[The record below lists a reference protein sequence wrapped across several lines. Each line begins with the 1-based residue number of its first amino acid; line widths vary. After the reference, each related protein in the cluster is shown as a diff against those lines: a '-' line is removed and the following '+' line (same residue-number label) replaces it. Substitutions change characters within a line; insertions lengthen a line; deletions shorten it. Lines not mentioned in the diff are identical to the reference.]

1 MVAFKEPLTKEEEEK
16 YIKLFMSG
24 NEEAKQILIEH
35 NLRLVA
41 HIIKKYSG
49 CDKDINDMISIGTIG
64 LIKAIN
70 TFNPNSGNKLVTY
83 ASRCIDN
90 EILMFFRNEKK
101 KNREVSLYE
110 PIGTDKEGNV
120 ISIVDIVTLED
131 EDIVEKDD
139 LYNKIKALREGL
151 TTVLNERE
159 KVILSYINN
168 LQEENNRLN
177 NIIDKAIEYIGQ
189 HFIEEGSCEINKI
202 TGEYTCEGNENFLEE
217 LLDILQGSDK
227 E

>member
-1 MVAFKEPLTKEEEEK
+1 MLPEVFFLVAFKEPLTKEEEEK

-159 KVILSYINN
+159 KVIIQKRYG
-168 LQEENNRLN
+168 
-177 NIIDKAIEYIGQ
+177 IIDGVETTQRELAKDMNISRSYVSRIEKRALQ
-189 HFIEEGSCEINKI
+189 KLRKHIESVVD
-202 TGEYTCEGNENFLEE
+202 L
-217 LLDILQGSDK
+217 
-227 E
+227 

>member
-16 YIKLFMSG
+16 YIKLFING

-131 EDIVEKDD
+131 EDIIEKDD
-139 LYNKIKALREGL
+139 LYNRIKALREGL
-151 TTVLNERE
+151 ATVLNERE
-159 KVILSYINN
+159 KVIIQKRYG
-168 LQEENNRLN
+168 
-177 NIIDKAIEYIGQ
+177 IIDGVEITQRELAKDMNISRSYVSRIEKRALQ
-189 HFIEEGSCEINKI
+189 KLRKHIESVVD
-202 TGEYTCEGNENFLEE
+202 L
-217 LLDILQGSDK
+217 
-227 E
+227 

>member
-110 PIGTDKEGNV
+110 PIGTDKEGNL

-139 LYNKIKALREGL
+139 IYNKIKALREGL

-159 KVILSYINN
+159 KVIIQKRYG
-168 LQEENNRLN
+168 
-177 NIIDKAIEYIGQ
+177 IIDGVETTQRELAKDMNISRSYVSRIEKRALQ
-189 HFIEEGSCEINKI
+189 KLRKHIESVVD
-202 TGEYTCEGNENFLEE
+202 L
-217 LLDILQGSDK
+217 
-227 E
+227 

>member
-70 TFNPNSGNKLVTY
+70 TFNPNSGNRLVTY

-159 KVILSYINN
+159 KVIIQKRYG
-168 LQEENNRLN
+168 
-177 NIIDKAIEYIGQ
+177 IIDGVETTQRELAKDMNISRSYVSRIEKRALQ
-189 HFIEEGSCEINKI
+189 KLRKHIESVVD
-202 TGEYTCEGNENFLEE
+202 L
-217 LLDILQGSDK
+217 
-227 E
+227 

>member
-16 YIKLFMSG
+16 YIKLFMNG

-131 EDIVEKDD
+131 EDIIEKDD
-139 LYNKIKALREGL
+139 LYNRIKALREGL
-151 TTVLNERE
+151 ATVLNERE
-159 KVILSYINN
+159 KVIIQKRYG
-168 LQEENNRLN
+168 
-177 NIIDKAIEYIGQ
+177 IIDGVEITQRELAKDMNISRSYVSRIEKRALQ
-189 HFIEEGSCEINKI
+189 KLRKHIESVVD
-202 TGEYTCEGNENFLEE
+202 L
-217 LLDILQGSDK
+217 
-227 E
+227 

>member
-159 KVILSYINN
+159 KVIIQKRYG
-168 LQEENNRLN
+168 
-177 NIIDKAIEYIGQ
+177 IIDGVETTQRELAKDMNISRSYVSRIEKRALQ
-189 HFIEEGSCEINKI
+189 KLRKHIESVVD
-202 TGEYTCEGNENFLEE
+202 L
-217 LLDILQGSDK
+217 
-227 E
+227 